1 MMDLD
6 TLRTLKRKKKEII
19 KAEETILMA
28 VAIDYQSGIQTD
40 PVVTEKIFEI
50 SELILKISVKIEEC
64 REQLKKNKK

>member
-1 MMDLD
+1 MDLD

>member
-1 MMDLD
+1 MDLD
-6 TLRTLKRKKKEII
+6 TLRTLKRKKKEIL

-28 VAIDYQSGIQTD
+28 VAIDYESGIQTD

-50 SELILKISVKIEEC
+50 SELVLKITVKIEQC